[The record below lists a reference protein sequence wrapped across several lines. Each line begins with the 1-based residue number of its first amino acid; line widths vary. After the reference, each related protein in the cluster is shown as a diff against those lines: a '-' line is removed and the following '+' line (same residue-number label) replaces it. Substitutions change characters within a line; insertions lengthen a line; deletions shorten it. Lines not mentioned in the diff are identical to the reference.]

1 MDADYERNLG
11 MIENEKEF
19 LKERRRNEW
28 SNVLKQKKLHG
39 QFFNP
44 IEEVA
49 GEEKWLCLRDE
60 SIKRETES

>member
-1 MDADYERNLG
+1 
-11 MIENEKEF
+11 MIENVKEF

-44 IEEVA
+44 TEEVA
-49 GEEKWLCLRDE
+49 GEEKWLCLRDG

>member
-1 MDADYERNLG
+1 
-11 MIENEKEF
+11 MIENVKEF
-19 LKERRRNEW
+19 LKERRRTEW

-44 IEEVA
+44 TEEVA
-49 GEEKWLCLRDE
+49 GEEKWLCLRDG